1 MYFSNKSICATMYTL
16 TVKATVEQM
25 KSINQWQAEEYDNQL
40 AFVSEYGKDLISWLR
55 PTEGESILDLGC
67 GTGDLTHEIS
77 RSGAEV
83 SGMDA
88 SPDMLQQARR
98 KFPELKFWEADGQ
111 QFETEQLYDAVYSN
125 AALHWMR
132 NPRKVVDCVWHAL
145 KPGGRFVVEFGGQG
159 NVQIIV
165 QALEDVLNRHTNIN
179 ASERNP
185 WYFPTIGQYSS
196 ILEERGFVVRQ
207 AYHYDRPT
215 KLADG
220 DRGIIDWLTHFGGDY
235 FRGFSLEQ
243 IEEWCMEISQIVSPK
258 LNKNGVIYADYKR
271 LRMLAFKPKVE

>member
-1 MYFSNKSICATMYTL
+1 MRIS

-40 AFVSEYGKDLISWLR
+40 AFVSEYGKGLIPWLH
-55 PTEGESILDLGC
+55 PKAGESILDLGC

-77 RSGAEV
+77 QSGAEV
-83 SGMDA
+83 AGIDA
-88 SPDMLQQARR
+88 SSDMINQARK
-98 KFPELKFWEADGQ
+98 KFPGLEFWEADGQ
-111 QFETEQLYDAVYSN
+111 QFKTERQYDAVFSN

-132 NPRKVVDCVWHAL
+132 NPQNVVDCVWLAL
-145 KPGGRFVVEFGGQG
+145 KPGGRFVAEFGGKG

-165 QALEDVLNRHTNIN
+165 NAVKEVLERHTGIK

-185 WYFPTIGQYSS
+185 WYFPTIAQYSTL
-196 ILEERGFVVRQ
+196 LENRGFMVRQ

-220 DRGIIDWLTHFGGDY
+220 EEGIIGWLAHFGDDY
-235 FRGFSLEQ
+235 FQGFSSEQ
-243 IEEWCMEISQIVSPK
+243 VEEWCHEISRIVTPK
-258 LNKNGVIYADYKR
+258 LWKNDAIYADYKR
-271 LRMLAFKPKVE
+271 IRIEAFKPEAK